1 MLYPAAR
8 SLNICDS
15 CSICFSNYCNFKG
28 RGRRSEFWWFFLV
41 CGIIIGIFQTI
52 LSNFLIYI
60 CDNDNDY
67 FFNCKIEIKNNTTF
81 YICLIAFLLVEI
93 ILSIP
98 LLAAST
104 RRLHDVG
111 YSGWYNFLILIP
123 IINFFLCYLWVLDSD
138 MLPNNYGASPKYNN
152 RQDLSL
158 INNNINPINQPITLN
173 TPSNYQQPGNQP
185 HDYVNSEVQTNSET
199 LQQPLADQ
207 EQIPVN
213 EMPPQPPSEEN
224 QTNDQKEQEN
234 NEVQENNEEQ
244 EKENKDE
251 LPDNE
256 IVQGEGENIEESDD

>member
-1 MLYPAAR
+1 
-8 SLNICDS
+8 
-15 CSICFSNYCNFKG
+15 
-28 RGRRSEFWWFFLV
+28 
-41 CGIIIGIFQTI
+41 
-52 LSNFLIYI
+52 
-60 CDNDNDY
+60 
-67 FFNCKIEIKNNTTF
+67 
-81 YICLIAFLLVEI
+81 
-93 ILSIP
+93 
-98 LLAAST
+98 
-104 RRLHDVG
+104 
-111 YSGWYNFLILIP
+111 
-123 IINFFLCYLWVLDSD
+123 

-224 QTNDQKEQEN
+224 QTNDQIEQEN
-234 NEVQENNEEQ
+234 NEIQENNEEQ

-251 LPDNE
+251 LPDKE

>member
-1 MLYPAAR
+1 M
-8 SLNICDS
+8 
-15 CSICFSNYCNFKG
+15 
-28 RGRRSEFWWFFLV
+28 
-41 CGIIIGIFQTI
+41 
-52 LSNFLIYI
+52 
-60 CDNDNDY
+60 
-67 FFNCKIEIKNNTTF
+67 
-81 YICLIAFLLVEI
+81 VEI

-224 QTNDQKEQEN
+224 QTKDQI
-234 NEVQENNEEQ
+234 EQ

-251 LPDNE
+251 LADKE